1 MVFPEDQFF
10 WELGL
15 LGLSLNFAFWKNPF
29 LTSLV
34 KIPIIFQKQDSGCD
48 VVLSPSPQKNA
59 GAFRLPK
66 GIHLELST
74 TNPVKLEVSNVQN
87 EIGYEARRQTPRN
100 INPVMRSNSVSSE
113 SHVIIS
119 FRICSTI
126 STGGGFCPSSVR
138 TEKSHLLYELSSGAS
153 ELVNLAFW
161 FLLKCQ
167 KLTLRSVES

>member
-1 MVFPEDQFF
+1 M
-10 WELGL
+10 
-15 LGLSLNFAFWKNPF
+15 
-29 LTSLV
+29 
-34 KIPIIFQKQDSGCD
+34 
-48 VVLSPSPQKNA
+48 
-59 GAFRLPK
+59 
-66 GIHLELST
+66 
-74 TNPVKLEVSNVQN
+74 QN

-153 ELVNLAFW
+153 ELVNLAF
-161 FLLKCQ
+161 
-167 KLTLRSVES
+167 